1 MKLAETTETNKS
13 HPLDKIEQLATSQDW
28 PFDRSSVDEISL
40 NVSGKWAD
48 YHVSFTWRDDLE
60 GLHLACTFDM
70 KVPDQRRDEVA
81 RLVARVNEHLWLGHF
96 DLWTDEGVLLFRYGL
111 LLAGGA
117 RLTDGQC
124 DAMLKLSL
132 ETSERYFPSFQYVVW
147 AGKTAEA
154 AMEAALFETVGE
166 A

>member
-1 MKLAETTETNKS
+1 MTLAEITETNIP
-13 HPLDKIEQLATSQDW
+13 HPLDKIEQLAASQDW

-48 YHVSFTWRDDLE
+48 YHVSFSWRDDLE

-70 KVPDQRRDEVA
+70 KVPDQRRAEVA

-96 DLWTDEGVLLFRYGL
+96 DLWSDEGVLLFRYGL

-124 DAMLKLSL
+124 DAMMKLSL

>member
-1 MKLAETTETNKS
+1 MTLAEIPQSNTS
-13 HPLDKIEQLATSQDW
+13 HPLDKVEQLAASQDW
-28 PFDRSSVDEISL
+28 PFDRSGDDEISL
-40 NVSGKWAD
+40 SVSGKWAD
-48 YHVSFTWRDDLE
+48 YNVSFTWRDDLQ

-70 KVPDQRRDEVA
+70 KVPDQRRNEVA

-124 DAMLKLSL
+124 DAMLKLGL

-154 AMEAALFETVGE
+154 AMEAALFETAGE

>member
-1 MKLAETTETNKS
+1 MTLAETTETTKS

-40 NVSGKWAD
+40 SVSGKWAD

-70 KVPDQRRDEVA
+70 KVPDQRRGEVA

-124 DAMLKLSL
+124 DAMLKLGL

-147 AGKTAEA
+147 AGKTAEE

>member
-1 MKLAETTETNKS
+1 MTLAEYSEPRGG
-13 HPLDKIEQLATSQDW
+13 HPLDTVEHLAALQDW
-28 PFDRSSVDEISL
+28 PFDRSSVDEINL
-40 NVSGKWAD
+40 NISGKWAD
-48 YHVSFTWRDDLE
+48 YHVSFTWRDELE

-70 KVPDQRRDEVA
+70 KVPEQRRGEVA
-81 RLVARVNEHLWLGHF
+81 RLVARLNEHLWLGHF
-96 DLWTDEGVLLFRYGL
+96 DLWPDEGMLLFRYGL

-124 DAMLKLSL
+124 DAMLKLAL
-132 ETSERYFPSFQYVVW
+132 ETSERYYPSFQYVVW